1 MKKQNNLFANAI
13 DRKALKKAFSNPQA
27 KKEILNILSKIKYW
41 GFKTMKRNKHI
52 TINLTDDQ
60 FNALQFIANNQN
72 RKIADISYLLLLE
85 NINKYML
92 LLVDKKTTFEKLKY

>member
-1 MKKQNNLFANAI
+1 
-13 DRKALKKAFSNPQA
+13 
-27 KKEILNILSKIKYW
+27 
-41 GFKTMKRNKHI
+41 MKRNKHI